1 MHYRDDLKREEN
13 HLEMKIEAIRVQR
26 RQEE

>member
-13 HLEMKIEAIRVQR
+13 HLETKIEAIRVQKH
-26 RQEE
+26 QEK

>member
-26 RQEE
+26 GQEK

>member
-13 HLEMKIEAIRVQR
+13 HFEMKIEAIRVQK
-26 RQEE
+26 RQEK